1 MKNTS
6 YFYRVAVLM
15 GFFSLFSAQA
25 KIEQAK
31 IEINVNGTK
40 ITLVQGDIL
49 TQDVDAIVN
58 PANTRLD
65 HCGGLAAKIR
75 NAAGGQSFQEFCD
88 DLLLKT
94 DPYQNQNNKLSVGCA
109 LLTEGFKLNKKII
122 HVVGPDTR
130 INWQDRDKVSL
141 LQEALM
147 NVLSEAQK
155 HKIGTVAIPSIS
167 TGIFEFDINQ
177 AAPIAIEEVI
187 NYLKN
192 IDTGITEVRFVMF
205 DQNDF
210 EVYKRI
216 LESGVVVLAQPTIEQ
231 PTAACIIEKGRFDS
245 SFYITFKGQGEGEES
260 IRFCHISVKMEEK
273 KRFVRFLNKQIKE
286 LCTEELNLLI
296 HDKEKLGL
304 LSIFSKLDV
313 KERDLKIK
321 DKRKKID
328 EKKTALREVVV
339 LLDAISDAITNDI
352 IIERSLKQEY
362 TELKDD
368 DKELVF
374 KERPFDNFANYKKLH
389 SYLSEEEG
397 FIKYLENESRERYL
411 KGPFKVEIADKQI
424 SNDLYEK
431 LEKLDNLCR
440 KHFYVTLQGDS
451 RHLLTKILTS
461 KKAWIAAVAAGLGS
475 LYLFR

>member
-15 GFFSLFSAQA
+15 GFLSLFSAQA
-25 KIEQAK
+25 EIEQAK

-49 TQDVDAIVN
+49 TQNVDAIVN

-75 NAAGGQSFQEFCD
+75 DAAGGQPFQEFCD
-88 DLLLKT
+88 RLLLKT

-130 INWQDRDKVSL
+130 IDWQDRDKVFH
-141 LQEALM
+141 LQTAYMNALY
-147 NVLSEAQK
+147 LAKK
-155 HKIGTVAIPSIS
+155 HKIRTIAFPSIS

-216 LESGVVVLAQPTIEQ
+216 LESSVILAQPTMAQPTMEQ
-231 PTAACIIEKGRFDS
+231 PTAACIIEKGLFHSD
-245 SFYITFKGQGEGEES
+245 FYITFIKDQVEGEVEKS
-260 IRFCHISVKMEEK
+260 ISFSIPVKIEEK
-273 KRFVRFLNKQIKE
+273 KRFVRFLNKQIEK
-286 LCTEELNLLI
+286 LCTE
-296 HDKEKLGL
+296 
-304 LSIFSKLDV
+304 KLDLIRSTPYKKLEV
-313 KERDLKIK
+313 EEKDSKIK

-328 EKKTALREVVV
+328 EKNTALREIVV

-374 KERPFDNFANYKKLH
+374 KECPFDNFANYKKLH

-397 FIKYLENESRERYL
+397 FIKYLENESRKRYL
-411 KGPFKVEIADKQI
+411 KEPLKVEIADKQI

-431 LEKLDNLCR
+431 IEKLEILCN
-440 KHFYVTLQGDS
+440 KHFYITLQGDS

-461 KKAWIAAVAAGLGS
+461 KKAWLAAVAAGLGYFYF
-475 LYLFR
+475 LR